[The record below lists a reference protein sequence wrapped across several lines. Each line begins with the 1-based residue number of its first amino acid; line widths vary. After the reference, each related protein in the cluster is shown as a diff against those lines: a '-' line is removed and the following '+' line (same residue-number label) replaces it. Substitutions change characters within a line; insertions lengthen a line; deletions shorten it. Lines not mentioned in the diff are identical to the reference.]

1 MGPIVDQEKSSEIP
15 DVAPPVT
22 VELVSTSFSPSET
35 KSEDPYS
42 NTTTTEFKNAERRLK
57 RKLDAVVLPLTTLL
71 YLFAY
76 LDRGNMGNAKL
87 QGVQKDL
94 MGGSDT
100 KFSIALS
107 CFYIAYIIFNVPG
120 NIMAKVLSPSNAV
133 TIAALIWGTA
143 STLQAAAFNFPGI
156 IVCRLFIGIGEAGF
170 GPVVPLYYSIWY
182 KREEIAIR
190 NAFFIGCGALAG
202 AFGGLIAYGVS
213 FVKGSSVGATWKILF
228 LIEGLP
234 TIVLALIIFLFLP
247 NRPETSKYLTE
258 EERIVIT
265 KRLGTSHSGG
275 IHTKKFQW
283 SGFRRAI
290 TDYKIYMCGVIYL
303 GANLTL
309 ASNSGFLPTI
319 IKSLGYS
326 DANAQLYTVP
336 PYACAFVS
344 MILTSFISDRIRCRG
359 LFVGGVMMLSC
370 TGWIILLAV
379 VDNQHARYFATF
391 LVVMGSFSAIPL
403 TLSWVSNNCGNESQ
417 RAVEIGM
424 LNTIGQCFAILA
436 SFIFPST
443 EKPYWHKGFGLN
455 LAFNALAAIVGV
467 TLYFILR
474 YENAR
479 RDKNEGGRPS
489 DMNDVDVSTYND
501 LAVGFRYVA

>member
-1 MGPIVDQEKSSEIP
+1 MNNIVDQLKSS
-15 DVAPPVT
+15 DSPVT
-22 VELVSTSFSPSET
+22 FELVSTSSSPS
-35 KSEDPYS
+35 KIKNEDPYS
-42 NTTTTEFKNAERRLK
+42 STTTTEFKNAERKIK
-57 RKLDAVVLPLTTLL
+57 RKLDAIILPLTTLL
-71 YLFAY
+71 YLSAY

-94 MGGSDT
+94 MGGSDI
-100 KFSIALS
+100 KYSIALS
-107 CFYIAYIIFNVPG
+107 CFYITYIVFNVPG
-120 NIMAKVLSPSNAV
+120 NIMAKVFQPPTALA
-133 TIAALIWGTA
+133 IAAFVWGTA

-170 GPVVPLYYSIWY
+170 GPTVPLYYSIWY
-182 KREEIAIR
+182 KREEIGIR

-213 FVKGSSVGATWKILF
+213 FVKNSSIGASWRILF

-234 TIVLALIIFLFLP
+234 TIVLALIVLLFLP

-258 EERIVIT
+258 EERTVIT
-265 KRLGTSHSGG
+265 KRLANSQSGG
-275 IHTKKFQW
+275 VHTKKFQW

-303 GANLTL
+303 GVNLTL
-309 ASNSGFLPTI
+309 ASISGFLPTI
-319 IKSLGYS
+319 ITSLGYS
-326 DANAQLYTVP
+326 NADAQLYTVP
-336 PYACAFVS
+336 PYACAFVF

-359 LFVGGVMMLSC
+359 LFVGGVLMLSC

-379 VDNQHARYFATF
+379 VHNQHARYFATF
-391 LVVMGSFSAIPL
+391 LVVMGSFAAVPL
-403 TLSWVSNNCGNESQ
+403 MLSWVSNNCGNESQ
-417 RAVEIGM
+417 RAVQIGM
-424 LNTIGQCFAILA
+424 LNSMGQCFSILA

-455 LAFNALAAIVGV
+455 LTFNALAVIVAV

-479 RDKNEGGRPS
+479 RDEREGGRPS

-501 LAVGFRYVA
+501 LAIGFRYVA

>member
-1 MGPIVDQEKSSEIP
+1 
-15 DVAPPVT
+15 
-22 VELVSTSFSPSET
+22 
-35 KSEDPYS
+35 
-42 NTTTTEFKNAERRLK
+42 
-57 RKLDAVVLPLTTLL
+57 
-71 YLFAY
+71 
-76 LDRGNMGNAKL
+76 
-87 QGVQKDL
+87 
-94 MGGSDT
+94 
-100 KFSIALS
+100 
-107 CFYIAYIIFNVPG
+107 
-120 NIMAKVLSPSNAV
+120 MAKVLSPSTALA
-133 TIAALIWGTA
+133 IAALIWGIA

-170 GPVVPLYYSIWY
+170 GPTVPLYYSIWY

-213 FVKGSSVGATWKILF
+213 FATDSSVGATWKILF

-234 TIVLALIIFLFLP
+234 TIVLALLIFLFLP

-265 KRLGTSHSGG
+265 KRLATNQSGG

-303 GANLTL
+303 GVNLTL
-309 ASNSGFLPTI
+309 ASISGFLPTI
-319 IKSLGYS
+319 ITSLGYS

-336 PYACAFVS
+336 PYACAFVF
-344 MILTSFISDRIRCRG
+344 MILTSFISDRIHCRG

-379 VDNQHARYFATF
+379 VHNQHARYFATF
-391 LVVMGSFSAIPL
+391 LLVMGSFAAIPL
-403 TLSWVSNNCGNESQ
+403 MLSWVSNNCGNESQ

-424 LNTIGQCFAILA
+424 LNGIGQCFAILA

-455 LAFNALAAIVGV
+455 LAFNAFSAILAV

-479 RDKNEGGRPS
+479 RDKKEGGRPT
-489 DMNDVDVSTYND
+489 DMSDVDVSTYND
-501 LAVGFRYVA
+501 LAIGFRYVA